1 MNFNKKINYVLFVVK
16 TNICILLHIFF
27 TFYCFDIKAQIFSKS
42 TTFGNDSID
51 ITYNLNGVK
60 GRIYAP
66 HKIPINAFPIKESIT
81 GKKANNPSD
90 IIKISSLNYKLIDSL
105 VWIECNIYRKEKKL
119 NPVLWNDTLYLGSI
133 HHSQYQAYYNIIG
146 HGETDSLPGKTESQ
160 KHYNKMRYFCAEI
173 CLKRSFI
180 EGKTTYTELAK
191 AIIEQWKNSPGHN
204 AIMITPKY
212 KFNAF
217 SSAIQFDV
225 LSLLTREN
233 LLKYNPEL
241 LTKIESVLPDYFKK
255 NNTSNSYDVWCTGN
269 FTDSDNIKENIDHA
283 EYYIN
288 NKHEDLKKQ
297 DKNKSNNNIKKA
309 KKRKKRYP

>member
-1 MNFNKKINYVLFVVK
+1 MRIRLS
-16 TNICILLHIFF
+16 IFF
-27 TFYCFDIKAQIFSKS
+27 SNKLRFGFLLYIMFSFNYYNIEAQTYSKS
-42 TTFGNDSID
+42 TIFGNDSID
-51 ITYNLNGVK
+51 ITYNVKGVK

-66 HKIPINAFPIKESIT
+66 HKIPVYAFPIKESII

-90 IIKISSLNYKLIDSL
+90 IINISTLNYKLIDSL

-119 NPVLWNDTLYLGSI
+119 NPILWNDTLYLGSI

-146 HGETDSLPGKTESQ
+146 HGETDSLPGKTAPQ

-180 EGKTTYTELAK
+180 DDKTTYTELAK
-191 AIIEQWKNSPGHN
+191 IIIDQWKNSPGHN

-212 KFNAF
+212 KFNSF
-217 SSAIQFDV
+217 SSAIRFDL

-241 LTKIESVLPDYFKK
+241 LAKIESIIPDYFK
-255 NNTSNSYDVWCTGN
+255 NNFKSNSYDVWCTGN
-269 FTDSDNIKENIDHA
+269 FTDSDNIKVKLDHA

-288 NKHEDLKKQ
+288 NEHEDLKKHN
-297 DKNKSNNNIKKA
+297 KNKSNIDKKKN